1 MTKVQ
6 NSFVVLSIS
15 GATLLNTFQT
25 GCMTVALPSIQTELS
40 ISQSD
45 LQWPVSVYSLTYGC
59 FLLLSGRLAD
69 ILGRRLLFLVGTA
82 WFAAFSLGI
91 AFAPSQ
97 VALIVLMALLGIGPA
112 ANTPAAVGLFG
123 AHFTGRAKEKA
134 FAILGG
140 AQPLG
145 YIGGLVIGGI
155 LCQSPVGWRSLFWVQ
170 AALGTIF
177 SVMAW
182 YCLPPNHPAPD
193 SEDEHGDNTRKVML
207 KRLKRID
214 WVGAALSTAGFGL
227 LTFSLAGAE
236 SAPRGW
242 KTPYI
247 PALLCTSVICLVGFV
262 EWERRREQAGKSVLV
277 PLSIF
282 RAPNFGSLLAVA
294 FTAWWSFNAL
304 NYYATLFFQSVQLLS
319 PLQTSIS
326 FLPLAAS
333 GIFLNVLSGLLIH
346 RVRPQFLILVGL
358 VLSVAAAALFAVI
371 KPNVTYWAMSL
382 PFLLLLP
389 GPDLCYSVLN
399 LHICNGVDI
408 HNQALAGALFN
419 VVTRVGTSVGLAVTS
434 AVSTAIQKM
443 AAKRHNTS
451 DLTGPLVLMPG
462 YRGAAWVC
470 FGMAVLAVIISLAKL
485 RHMEIIKHTEA
496 NENLEPRTSLAIE
509 MDHMPTIERGEK
521 DGSVAAT
528 SV

>member
-1 MTKVQ
+1 
-6 NSFVVLSIS
+6 
-15 GATLLNTFQT
+15 
-25 GCMTVALPSIQTELS
+25 MTVALPSIQTELS

-389 GPDLCYSVLN
+389 GPDLCYSV
-399 LHICNGVDI
+399 
-408 HNQALAGALFN
+408 
-419 VVTRVGTSVGLAVTS
+419 GTSVGLAVTS

>member
-1 MTKVQ
+1 MSKVQ
-6 NSFVVLSIS
+6 NGLVVLSIS

-25 GCMTVALPSIQTELS
+25 GCMTVALPSIQAELS

-69 ILGRRLLFLVGTA
+69 ILGRRLLFLVGTS

-97 VALIVLMALLGIGPA
+97 VTLIVLMALLGIGPA

-145 YIGGLVIGGI
+145 YIGGLIIGGI

-170 AALGTIF
+170 AALGAIF
-177 SVMAW
+177 SAMAW
-182 YCLPPNHPAPD
+182 YCLPPNSPAPD
-193 SEDEHGDNTRKVML
+193 SEDEHGDDTRKVML

-214 WVGAALSTAGFGL
+214 WVGAGLSTAGLGL
-227 LTFSLAGAE
+227 FTFSLAGAE
-236 SAPRGW
+236 SAPKGW

-247 PALLCTSVICLVGFV
+247 PALLSVSVICLVGFV

-282 RAPNFGSLLAVA
+282 RVPNFGPLLGVT

-319 PLQTSIS
+319 PLQTSVS
-326 FLPLAAS
+326 FLPLALS
-333 GIFLNVLSGLLIH
+333 GIFLNTLSGVLMN
-346 RVRPQFLILVGL
+346 RVRPQFLILAGL
-358 VLSVAAAALFAVI
+358 TLSVAAAALFAVI

-434 AVSTAIQKM
+434 AISTGIQRM
-443 AAKRHNTS
+443 AAKRHNTT
-451 DLTGPLVLMPG
+451 DLTGPSILMTG

-470 FGMAVLAVIISLAKL
+470 FGMAVIALVISLAKL
-485 RHMEIIKHTEA
+485 SHMEIIKHAEVT
-496 NENLEPRTSLAIE
+496 ENLEPRTSLAIE
-509 MDHMPTIERGEK
+509 MNAIPPTERRDKE
-521 DGSVAAT
+521 GSISS

>member
-1 MTKVQ
+1 MTRVQ
-6 NSFVVLSIS
+6 SGLMVISVS
-15 GATLLNTFQT
+15 GATLLSTFQA

-40 ISQSD
+40 ISQSN

-69 ILGRRLLFLVGTA
+69 ILGRRLLFLVG
-82 WFAAFSLGI
+82 
-91 AFAPSQ
+91 
-97 VALIVLMALLGIGPA
+97 PA

-123 AHFTGRAKEKA
+123 AYFSGRAREKA

-170 AALGTIF
+170 AALGAIF
-177 SVMAW
+177 TVMAW
-182 YCLPPNHPAPD
+182 YCLPPNQPHP
-193 SEDEHGDNTRKVML
+193 EDEQGENARVMI

-214 WVGAALSTAGFGL
+214 WVGAALSTTGL
-227 LTFSLAGAE
+227 GLFTFSLAGAE
-236 SAPRGW
+236 SAPKGW
-242 KTPYI
+242 RTPYI
-247 PALLCTSVICLVGFV
+247 PSLLAVSVICLVGFI
-262 EWERRREQAGKSVLV
+262 EWERRRERAGKPVLV

-282 RAPNFGSLLAVA
+282 RTPRFGPLLAVV

-319 PLQTSIS
+319 PLQTSLS
-326 FLPLAAS
+326 FLPLAMS
-333 GIFLNVLSGLLIH
+333 GMMLNILSGLLMN
-346 RVRPQFLILVGL
+346 RVKPQILILAGL
-358 VLSVAAAALFAVI
+358 LLSVAAAVIFALI
-371 KPNVTYWAMSL
+371 KVDVSYWAMSL

-434 AVSTAIQKM
+434 AVSTTVQRL
-443 AAKRHNTS
+443 AAKHDS
-451 DLTGPLVLMPG
+451 SADLVAPRVLMPG
-462 YRGAAWVC
+462 YRAAAWVC
-470 FGMAVLAVIISLAKL
+470 FGMAILSVIISFFRLSD
-485 RHMEIIKHTEA
+485 MEIIKYTEA
-496 NENLEPRTSLAIE
+496 SDDLGPRTSLAVE
-509 MDHMPTIERGEK
+509 MNVIVREEVKEK
-521 DGSVAAT
+521 RSVVD

>member
-1 MTKVQ
+1 MYAD
-6 NSFVVLSIS
+6 L
-15 GATLLNTFQT
+15 
-25 GCMTVALPSIQTELS
+25 
-40 ISQSD
+40 SQSD

-82 WFAAFSLGI
+82 WFAAFSLGV

-170 AALGTIF
+170 AALGAIF

-182 YCLPPNHPAPD
+182 YCLPANHPAPHL
-193 SEDEHGDNTRKVML
+193 EDEDGEDTNKVML

-214 WVGAALSTAGFGL
+214 WVGAGLSTVGLGL

-236 SAPRGW
+236 SAPKGW

-247 PALLCTSVICLVGFV
+247 PALLSVSILSLIGFV
-262 EWERRREQAGKSVLV
+262 EWERRCEQAGRSVLV

-282 RAPNFGSLLAVA
+282 RTPNFGPLLAVA

-326 FLPLAAS
+326 FLPLAIS
-333 GIFLNVLSGLLIH
+333 GIFLNILSGLLIH
-346 RVRPQFLILVGL
+346 RVRPQFLILAGL

-371 KPNVTYWAMSL
+371 KPSVTYWAMSL

-419 VVTRVGTSVGLAVTS
+419 VVTRVGTSMGLAVTS

-443 AAKRHNTS
+443 AAKRYHTS

-470 FGMAVLAVIISLAKL
+470 FGMAILAVVISLAKL
-485 RHMEIIKHTEA
+485 HRMEIIKHTEA

-509 MDHMPTIERGEK
+509 MDHMPSGERRERK
-521 DGSVAAT
+521 EGSIAAS

>member
-1 MTKVQ
+1 MSKVQ
-6 NSFVVLSIS
+6 TGLVVLSIS

-25 GCMTVALPSIQTELS
+25 GCMTVALPSIQAELS

-69 ILGRRLLFLVGTA
+69 ILGRRLLFLVGTS

-134 FAILGG
+134 FARLI
-140 AQPLG
+140 
-145 YIGGLVIGGI
+145 IGGI

-170 AALGTIF
+170 AALGAIF

-182 YCLPPNHPAPD
+182 YCLPPNHPTPD
-193 SEDEHGDNTRKVML
+193 SEDEHGDNTKKVML

-214 WVGAALSTAGFGL
+214 WVGAVLSTTGL
-227 LTFSLAGAE
+227 GLFTFSLAGAE
-236 SAPRGW
+236 SAPKGW

-247 PALLCTSVICLVGFV
+247 PSLLSISVVCLAGFI
-262 EWERRREQAGKSVLV
+262 EWERRREHAGKSVLV

-282 RAPNFGSLLAVA
+282 RVPNFGPLLAVA

-319 PLQTSIS
+319 PLQTSVS
-326 FLPLAAS
+326 FLPLAMS
-333 GIFLNVLSGLLIH
+333 GIF
-346 RVRPQFLILVGL
+346 FLILAGL

-434 AVSTAIQKM
+434 AVSTAIQRM
-443 AAKRHNTS
+443 AAKRHNTT
-451 DLTGPLVLMPG
+451 DLTGPSVLMPG

-470 FGMAVLAVIISLAKL
+470 FGMAVIAVAISLVNL
-485 RHMEIIKHTEA
+485 RHMEIIKHAEVTD
-496 NENLEPRTSLAIE
+496 NLEPRTSLAIE
-509 MDHMPTIERGEK
+509 MNNMPQAEREQK
-521 DGSVAAT
+521 EGSVSSSIELNLPPSDT
-528 SV
+528 IL

>member
-6 NSFVVLSIS
+6 SGLMVVSVS
-15 GATLLNTFQT
+15 GATLLSTFQA
-25 GCMTVALPSIQTELS
+25 GCMTVALPSIQKELS

-82 WFAAFSLGI
+82 WFAALSLAVAFS
-91 AFAPSQ
+91 PSQ
-97 VALIVLMALLGIGPA
+97 VILIVLMALLGVGPA

-123 AHFTGRAKEKA
+123 AHFTGRAREKA

-170 AALGTIF
+170 AALATIF
-177 SVMAW
+177 TGMAW
-182 YCLPPNHPAPD
+182 YCLPPNQPGPEGEQGENA
-193 SEDEHGDNTRKVML
+193 RVMI

-214 WVGAALSTAGFGL
+214 WVGAALSTAGLGL
-227 LTFSLAGAE
+227 FTFSLAGAE
-236 SAPRGW
+236 SAPKGW
-242 KTPYI
+242 RTPYI
-247 PALLCTSVICLVGFV
+247 PSLLAVSVVCLVGFI
-262 EWERRREQAGKSVLV
+262 EWERRREHAGKSVLV

-282 RAPNFGSLLAVA
+282 RAPRFGPLLAVV

-319 PLQTSIS
+319 PLQTSLS
-326 FLPLAAS
+326 FLPLAMS
-333 GIFLNVLSGLLIH
+333 GMTLNILSGLLMN
-346 RVRPQFLILVGL
+346 RVRPQLLILVGL
-358 VLSVAAAALFAVI
+358 LLSVAAAILFALI
-371 KPNVTYWAMSL
+371 KVDVSYWAMSL

-434 AVSTAIQKM
+434 AVSTTIQRL
-443 AAKRHNTS
+443 AAKHENST
-451 DLTGPLVLMPG
+451 DLTGPRVLMPG
-462 YRGAAWVC
+462 YRAAAWVC
-470 FGMAVLAVIISLAKL
+470 FGMAIISVIISLFRL
-485 RHMEIIKHTEA
+485 SDMEIIKYTEA
-496 NENLEPRTSLAIE
+496 NEDLEPRTSLAVE
-509 MDHMPTIERGEK
+509 MDVIVREEGRVKE
-521 DGSVAAT
+521 GSVNG

>member
-1 MTKVQ
+1 M
-6 NSFVVLSIS
+6 VLSVS
-15 GATLLNTFQT
+15 GATLLNTFQS
-25 GCMTVALPSIQTELS
+25 GCMTVALPSIQKELA
-40 ISQSD
+40 IPQSD

-69 ILGRRLLFLVGTA
+69 ILGRRLLFLAGTG
-82 WFAAFSLGI
+82 WFAAFSLAT
-91 AFAPSQ
+91 AFAPSKTI
-97 VALIVLMALLGIGPA
+97 LIILMALLGMGPA

-123 AHFTGRAKEKA
+123 ARFVGRSKEKA

-170 AALGTIF
+170 AALGAIF
-177 SVMAW
+177 TVMAW
-182 YCLPPNHPAPD
+182 FCLPPNQASPEGEQNA
-193 SEDEHGDNTRKVML
+193 NFRIMV

-214 WVGAALSTAGFGL
+214 WVGAALSTTGL
-227 LTFSLAGAE
+227 GLFTFSLAGAE

-242 KTPYI
+242 RTPYI
-247 PALLCTSVICLVGFV
+247 PSLLSVSVICLVGFV
-262 EWERRREQAGKSVLV
+262 EWERRRERAGKSVLV

-282 RAPNFGSLLAVA
+282 RAPRFGPLLGVV

-319 PLQTSIS
+319 PLQTSLS
-326 FLPLAAS
+326 FLPLAMS
-333 GIFLNVLSGLLIH
+333 GMTLNILSGLLMN
-346 RVRPQFLILVGL
+346 RVRPQILILIGL
-358 VLSVAAAALFAVI
+358 VLSVAAALLFALI
-371 KPNVTYWAMSL
+371 KVNVSYWAMSL

-434 AVSTAIQKM
+434 AVSTGIQRLV
-443 AAKRHNTS
+443 AKRENVS
-451 DLTGPLVLMPG
+451 DMTGPHILMPG
-462 YRGAAWVC
+462 YRAAAWVC
-470 FGMAVLAVIISLAKL
+470 FGMAIISVV
-485 RHMEIIKHTEA
+485 I
-496 NENLEPRTSLAIE
+496 SLL
-509 MDHMPTIERGEK
+509 
-521 DGSVAAT
+521 
-528 SV
+528 